1 MMCHAGRDPTF
12 RARSAARKKAA
23 CEKGQMTVEL
33 CVVFPVIIVIAVI
46 ATNAMLFFGNCAEF
60 DRVGRNAVRTFAAVP
75 AYGEDSGSAQAKVQ
89 SAIEEAL
96 EAENL
101 DVSVSSSKD
110 FRGYE
115 EYVMTLQFHPTLF
128 GMGLKQEVFGVAMPA
143 LAHES
148 RIVVNP
154 YKPGMLF

>member
-1 MMCHAGRDPTF
+1 MGVIVQRL
-12 RARSAARKKAA
+12 RAKVA
-23 CEKGQMTVEL
+23 CACGQMTVEL

-46 ATNAMLFFGNCAEF
+46 ATNAMLFFGCCAEF

-75 AYGEDSGSAQAKVQ
+75 AHGSDAGSAETQVQ
-89 SAIEEAL
+89 SALEGAL
-96 EAENL
+96 SDENL
-101 DVSVSSSKD
+101 EVSVTSSRD

-115 EYVMTLQFHPTLF
+115 EYAMTLRFHPTLF
-128 GMGLKQEVFGVAMPA
+128 GLGLKQEVFGVALPA
-143 LAHES
+143 LTHES

>member
-1 MMCHAGRDPTF
+1 MMTR
-12 RARSAARKKAA
+12 RLKEKAA
-23 CEKGQMTVEL
+23 CGSGQMTVEL

-46 ATNAMLFFGNCAEF
+46 ATNAMAFFGNCAEF

-75 AYGEDSGSAQAKVQ
+75 AHGADTASAQAQVQ
-89 SAIEEAL
+89 AAL
-96 EAENL
+96 EGALDADNL
-101 DVSVSSSKD
+101 DVSVASSRD

-115 EYVMTLQFHPTLF
+115 EYVMDLRFHPTLF
-128 GMGLKQEVFGVAMPA
+128 GMGMKQEVFGVALPA
-143 LAHES
+143 LTHES

>member
-1 MMCHAGRDPTF
+1 MGVIAQRWGSK
-12 RARSAARKKAA
+12 ARCDR
-23 CEKGQMTVEL
+23 GQMTVEL

-75 AYGEDSGSAQAKVQ
+75 AHGADGGGAQSQVQ
-89 SAIEEAL
+89 SALERAL
-96 EAENL
+96 ADENL
-101 DVSVSSSKD
+101 EVSVASSRD

-115 EYVMTLQFHPTLF
+115 EYVMTLRFHPTLF
-128 GMGLKQEVFGVAMPA
+128 GLGLKQEVFGVALPA
-143 LAHES
+143 LTHES

>member
-1 MMCHAGRDPTF
+1 MGVIARRL
-12 RARSAARKKAA
+12 RAKMA
-23 CEKGQMTVEL
+23 CIRGQMTVEL

-75 AYGEDSGSAQAKVQ
+75 THGSGEGVAQAQVL
-89 SAIEEAL
+89 AAL
-96 EAENL
+96 EGALDAENL
-101 DVSVSSSKD
+101 EVNVASSRD

-115 EYVMTLQFHPTLF
+115 EYVMTLCFHPTLF
-128 GMGLKQEVFGVAMPA
+128 GMGLKQEVFGVSLPS
-143 LAHES
+143 LTHES
-148 RIVVNP
+148 RIIVNP

>member
-1 MMCHAGRDPTF
+1 MGVIGW
-12 RARSAARKKAA
+12 RAQSLRAKAA
-23 CEKGQMTVEL
+23 CDRGQMTVEL

-75 AYGEDSGSAQAKVQ
+75 AHGTDGGGAQAQVQ
-89 SAIEEAL
+89 SAL
-96 EAENL
+96 EGELDAENL
-101 DVSVSSSKD
+101 DVAVASSRD

-115 EYVMTLQFHPTLF
+115 EYVMTLRFHPTLF
-128 GMGLKQEVFGVAMPA
+128 GLGLKQEVFGVALPA
-143 LAHES
+143 LTHEA